1 MLGNGKRNVILGMIS
16 TGEGSGKIKGGGEME
31 EFVML
36 LKESKI
42 LSGGVK
48 ASYPDCKWKTET
60 WIKEGIKH
68 VGG

>member
-1 MLGNGKRNVILGMIS
+1 MRGQGRLR
-16 TGEGSGKIKGGGEME
+16 GGEKMK

-48 ASYPDCKWKTET
+48 ASYPDCIGKTET
-60 WIKEGIKH
+60 WIKEGIKR
-68 VGG
+68 V